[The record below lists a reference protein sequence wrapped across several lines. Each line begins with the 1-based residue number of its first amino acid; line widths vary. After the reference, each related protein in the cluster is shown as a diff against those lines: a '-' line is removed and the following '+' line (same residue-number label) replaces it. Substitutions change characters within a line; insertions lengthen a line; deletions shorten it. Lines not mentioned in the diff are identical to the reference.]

1 MVRIK
6 FYSEIF
12 LLVLLVIIVNCNQQ
26 LSGVETTNG
35 ATVAIRD
42 NCVKGETSPY
52 ASVYIFDTSYI
63 PYIGTGLG
71 IALVADED
79 GNFSL
84 KNINKSIIN
93 VQVIDNENKQG
104 ILLTIGDDGQTYQS
118 DLKSPGKLKG
128 VVETTKLGKILVFI
142 YGTGYYILAEKQG
155 EFIFEKLPPGSYT
168 VQASIITT
176 DGSEMQA
183 TILSSN
189 QKVSGIVYSDKTTI
203 IAEKIIIP

>member
-1 MVRIK
+1 MLI
-6 FYSEIF
+6 
-12 LLVLLVIIVNCNQQ
+12 VIIVNCSQQ
-26 LSGVETTNG
+26 LTGVETTNG

-63 PYIGTGLG
+63 PYVGTGLG
-71 IALVADED
+71 IATVADEN

-84 KNINKSIIN
+84 KNINENVIN
-93 VQVIDNENKQG
+93 VQVVDSKNKLG

-118 DLKSPGKLKG
+118 ELKSPGKLKG
-128 VVETTKLGKILVFI
+128 IVETTRPGKIMVFI
-142 YGTGYYILAEKQG
+142 YGTGYYIITEKQG

-176 DGSEMQA
+176 NGNEIQA

-189 QKVSGIVYSDKTTI
+189 QKTNGIVYSDQTTI